1 MGQEF
6 DVLQSTGTH
15 ENDLE
20 RTTILMFEIGTGLA
34 SAEIKSV
41 FEISTMGFSDDGKY
55 LSLGSNKGSICV
67 LAVG

>member
-1 MGQEF
+1 
-6 DVLQSTGTH
+6 
-15 ENDLE
+15 
-20 RTTILMFEIGTGLA
+20 MFEIGTGLA